1 MINDIASLKNKVKE
15 LLTKQ
20 KLGVLATQ
28 GDIYPYNTLVGYAF
42 TNDLRFILFATMRHT
57 RKYRNILK
65 HPNVSILI
73 DNRTNH
79 AGDFKNAVAL
89 TVAGKTVRVKKSL
102 KTKYRRLFL
111 KRFPRLKRFIHDPD
125 TSIIPLRV
133 DKYIFVVFDTLTPN
147 PTGAAGWLS
156 NMVYSIKFGLGSK
169 ITCLFSPKIGR

>member
-1 MINDIASLKNKVKE
+1 MIDFGHLSDKTMINDIASLKNKVKE

-28 GDIYPYNTLVGYAF
+28 GDIYPYNTLVGYTF
-42 TNDLRFILFATMRHT
+42 TKDLRFILFATMRHT

-65 HPNVSILI
+65 HPNVSMLI

-133 DKYIFVVFDTLTPN
+133 DKYIFVQRFQGVSELK
-147 PTGAAGWLS
+147 
-156 NMVYSIKFGLGSK
+156 IKD
-169 ITCLFSPKIGR
+169 I